1 MRFASGFSFKII
13 VALLGFLVLGPN
25 LYAQDERQQNLE
37 NQRKRLQ
44 QEIKQINKLLFSNEK
59 QKKSVLTEVEDLSLK
74 IDVRRRLIGVRT
86 VVLVLFYC
94 DM

>member
-1 MRFASGFSFKII
+1 MRFAAGFSFKII

-44 QEIKQINKLLFSNEK
+44 QEIKQINKQRIDYGLRTFSFICC
-59 QKKSVLTEVEDLSLK
+59 DLWIYSKLVCFK
-74 IDVRRRLIGVRT
+74 HIEIGKN
-86 VVLVLFYC
+86 
-94 DM
+94 